1 MHHSFKNYLK
11 DRLEN
16 RKSWSSYFLYCLK
29 HWEISDKVSREYF
42 KAKTLLSIILKT
54 YYLPTNIVKF
64 FYRIR
69 TWHYYLKTEI
79 EIDVLS
85 KELEENDKI
94 KPELLAEF
102 FPKVKDG
109 K

>member
-1 MHHSFKNYLK
+1 MYHSFKNHLK

-16 RKSWSSYFLYCLK
+16 RKAWSYYFLYCLM

-42 KAKTLLSIILKT
+42 KDKTLLSIILKT